1 MGVFCTARER
11 GCALY
16 CKGMWVCFVLQGN
29 VGVLCIARERGCV
42 LYCKGMWVCF
52 VLQWYVGVFC
62 TASGLVNLRPN
73 EV

>member
-1 MGVFCTARER
+1 MFCTAMECGCVVYYKGTWVCFVLQGNVGVFCNLGER

-16 CKGMWVCFVLQGN
+16 CKGMWVCFVLQAN
-29 VGVLCIARERGCV
+29 
-42 LYCKGMWVCF
+42 
-52 VLQWYVGVFC
+52 VGVFC